1 MRSLSHATVL
11 FVTGRTGHTL
21 SRVERSWLPLMAALI
36 AEGVSVH
43 VITAPHAPLIG
54 PAQALGATIAPGR
67 VDRFNIW
74 ITRNRLRASLMRLQP
89 AVALGTDY
97 RADIPLR
104 LAARGLPVRVVSAMH
119 CGGWPVRG
127 FGPFSTWGRRFMAER
142 TRARVDVFTVDCA
155 ALVGPMT
162 EAGIPGDRIRV
173 MPPGVDIAATSR
185 DAAVVVDLPEGRPRV
200 GYAGAL
206 ERSRGLGTL
215 VAAAPAIRERYPA
228 ASVVIAGEGTA
239 RLGLA
244 EAGSGGAVD
253 LLGHVVSVPSVLAA
267 LDVCVFPSSEPGIPT
282 PLLEAAALGRPIVA
296 ADVPGIHELFDDGA
310 EIVVVPRGD
319 SRALAE
325 AVCAL
330 LDDPARARA
339 IGQAARVRVIDD
351 YGTTAAARAGM
362 ELIRTLSRQA

>member
-1 MRSLSHATVL
+1 MTGSLRDIGVL
-11 FVTGRTGHTL
+11 FVTGRTGLTL

-36 AEGVSVH
+36 AEGARVH
-43 VITAPHAPLIG
+43 VITAPRGPLIE
-54 PAQALGATIAPGR
+54 PARAIGATIAPGR

-74 ITRNRLRASLMRLQP
+74 ITRNRLRASLRRLQP
-89 AVALGTDY
+89 AVAFGTDY
-97 RADIPLR
+97 RADVPLR
-104 LAARGLPVRVVSAMH
+104 LAARGLPVKVVSAVH

-127 FGPFSTWGRRFMAER
+127 FGPLSTWGRRFMAER
-142 TRARVDVFTVDCA
+142 TYAGVDVFTVDCA

-162 EAGIPGDRIRV
+162 ASGIPADRIRV

-215 VAAAPAIRERYPA
+215 AAAAPAIRERYPA
-228 ASVVIAGEGTA
+228 ASVLIAGEGTA

-244 EAGSGGAVD
+244 DAGSGGAVD
-253 LLGHVVSVPSVLAA
+253 LLGRVASVPAVLAA
-267 LDVCVFPSSEPGIPT
+267 LDVCVFPSSEPGVPT

-296 ADVPGIHELFDDGA
+296 ADVPGIRELFDDGA

-319 SRALAE
+319 ARALAD

-339 IGQAARVRVIDD
+339 LGQAARARVIDD
-351 YGTTAAARAGM
+351 YATAAAARTGIGLVRA
-362 ELIRTLSRQA
+362 LAR